1 MVSCGLTQFGS
12 AVASARCHPNSARVR
27 RSHRHWPRPARPS
40 RLFSFRVPDTRAR
53 EPDPG
58 DPHAYTPNCDL
69 CRIRY
74 RACRFA
80 NPGRPGAIL
89 SALFAISAV
98 LAVLCGGCPRRHRRD
113 DRNCAVLGPHGNT
126 TLLLRL
132 LWTALQSVLSAA
144 GASLPAG
151 PQLYT
156 STDLHPSGGPVRRQH
171 RQTIEPTGAEPLAG
185 TAGQSTTASILSTAA
200 ALLKDVRAPAA

>member
-1 MVSCGLTQFGS
+1 VLALAAAGS
-12 AVASARCHPNSARVR
+12 RRAVRDADHLGNPLEAVG
-27 RSHRHWPRPARPS
+27 
-40 RLFSFRVPDTRAR
+40 DT
-53 EPDPG
+53 
-58 DPHAYTPNCDL
+58 
-69 CRIRY
+69 
-74 RACRFA
+74 

-98 LAVLCGGCPRRHRRD
+98 LAVLCGGRPRRHRRD

-156 STDLHPSGGPVRRQH
+156 STDLHASGGPVRRQH
-171 RQTIEPTGAEPLAG
+171 RQTIEPTGVEPLAG
-185 TAGQSTTASILSTAA
+185 TAGQSTTASILSTSA
-200 ALLKDVRAPAA
+200 ALLRDVRAPAA